1 MWPPFFLRSLFL
13 SGPTC
18 RADHLREV
26 GRLSGGLL
34 ICLLCVGAVS
44 FCAAGVFQGLPWAC
58 LALVSADVWGKT
70 QQKRSF
76 MYIGGGAVGLWSQLT
91 CICGGPRSPLHRGPS
106 FGDARPAL
114 KMRATHRGTIGG
126 FVTLDV
132 QWLWFLM
139 KLNLA
144 TCSPIESA
152 SCTIYLTYR
161 FDAQPNT
168 PNP

>member
-106 FGDARPAL
+106 LVCPFWSSFSHGPKRLTLYFWVLWASENTCEHRKCASSALSLCYAFGPPVLVLLGR
-114 KMRATHRGTIGG
+114 HR
-126 FVTLDV
+126 L
-132 QWLWFLM
+132 Q
-139 KLNLA
+139 
-144 TCSPIESA
+144 E
-152 SCTIYLTYR
+152 
-161 FDAQPNT
+161 
-168 PNP
+168 